1 MADQLKYSPRA
12 RAVSLRAEPGG
23 PTKKILRAISILKLL
38 KYFPFRERYF
48 NGVPLYNT
56 YALAFGVSESGNQRD
71 SQAWQ
76 QSVS

>member
-38 KYFPFRERYF
+38 KLFPFKERYF
-48 NGVPLYNT
+48 NGSTQYVT